1 MRIEGLSGSKT
12 IICRYSPAHLGGAF
26 LYPKKE
32 IKMDTYSRG
41 KKGKVTKLGKAK
53 TKKGRKAIVLT
64 PHNTPNKS
72 EDFRPFLRKIC
83 QQGYTHVYLDIAYL
97 VGLTK
102 KYNKV
107 VRNYELYEEKVKSM
121 KSRTILRKKNGKDE
135 DQSSNR

>member
-1 MRIEGLSGSKT
+1 
-12 IICRYSPAHLGGAF
+12 
-26 LYPKKE
+26 
-32 IKMDTYSRG
+32 MDIPTYSRG
-41 KKGKVTKLGKAK
+41 KKGKLTKLGKAK
-53 TKKGRKAIVLT
+53 AKKGRKAILLT
-64 PHNTPNKS
+64 PGNTPNKS

-121 KSRTILRKKNGKDE
+121 KSRTILRKKNEENDN
-135 DQSSNR
+135 QSGD